1 MRPRSGVFL
10 VASPQLTDPNFVRSV
25 VYLLDHSDTGSLG
38 FILNRPLDLPLG
50 ELWNE
55 APGGLVDALIAAD
68 GGPVDK
74 HKGLLLHGDT
84 TLAGA
89 QPMGEGIA
97 VGGDLAAMQERW
109 ATGGDHNGPRL
120 FLGHSGWTAGQLDRE
135 IEEGAW
141 LVRPGRLD
149 LLFEVRPSELLWQHL
164 VEGRSGG
171 MPDPSRN

>member
-25 VYLLDHSDTGSLG
+25 VYLLDHSETGSLG

-50 ELWNE
+50 DLWSD
-55 APGGLVDALIAAD
+55 APGGLSEARIAAE

-89 QPMGEGIA
+89 QLMGEGVA
-97 VGGDLAAMQERW
+97 VGGDLTALQERW

-120 FLGHSGWTAGQLDRE
+120 FLGHSGWTAGQLEQE
-135 IEEGAW
+135 IDEGAW
-141 LVRPGRLD
+141 LVRPGRLA
-149 LLFEVRPSELLWQHL
+149 LLFDAQPSVLLWQL
-164 VEGRSGG
+164 MVEGRSGG